1 MLVWFAGLAPPAVAA
16 IFASRALDY
25 RFVLVGAV
33 LPSLALAV
41 DHLWFMGSL
50 LFPIAVLAG
59 VMVAGWGR
67 RLVQRRW
74 LGLPI
79 GIFCHLILDGAWLR
93 SALFWWPLGGVR
105 LGEVESAGLRP
116 IWALAV
122 MECIGAAA
130 LWWSWRRFGLADSHR
145 RREFL
150 RTGRLEP
157 PARRPRGV

>member
-16 IFASRALDY
+16 VFASRALDY

-41 DHLWFMGSL
+41 DNLWFMGSL
-50 LFPIAVLAG
+50 LFPIAVLVG
-59 VMVAGWGR
+59 VMVIGWGR

-79 GIFCHLILDGAWLR
+79 GLFCHLILDGAWLR
-93 SALFWWPLGGVR
+93 SAQFWWPLGGVR
-105 LGEVESAGLRP
+105 LGEVAAAGLRP

-122 MECIGAAA
+122 MESIGAAA
-130 LWWSWRRFGLADSHR
+130 LWWSWRRFGLGESQR
-145 RREFL
+145 RSEFA

-157 PARRPRGV
+157 PARPSRGM